1 MNTLS
6 IAIPFSCTEDEGKQT
21 PYTTYGGELL
31 NFVLHLQKN
40 TMGNYLQLIMLVA
53 WTNYMKIFCLARN
66 D

>member
-6 IAIPFSCTEDEGKQT
+6 IAIPFLCTEDEGKQT
-21 PYTTYGGELL
+21 PYTTYGGQLL

-53 WTNYMKIFCLARN
+53 
-66 D
+66 